1 MRLEITELRQ
11 RASQSVQD
19 KARVREVIMAHA
31 HDAKET
37 MAGAIDAKA
46 GR

>member
-1 MRLEITELRQ
+1 VVDAFER
-11 RASQSVQD
+11 QD

-31 HDAKET
+31 HDAKVT

-46 GR
+46 GN